1 MSAGGHATAARRR
14 SRGAAAVRLLAV
26 AAVAVGA
33 AVTARVHL
41 EAAVGLLQL
50 LLKARQVRK

>member
-14 SRGAAAVRLLAV
+14 SRGVVAVRVLAV
-26 AAVAVGA
+26 AAVAAGA

-41 EAAVGLLQL
+41 EAAVALLRL